1 MSPMIPPPIIT
12 SSCLSSFIYRD
23 LLFLCMS
30 YFCRGAIY
38 RVHVLHPSG
47 CRDAIYRVL
56 VGSRHLV
63 VQLPRNRLLPY
74 LREDVEFCTLYD
86 EIFPFQSTGQNT
98 VMQPYP
104 RVILHGQLV
113 GAIAMCG
120 ATFEEGLSCKIA
132 EQDQIKPTSPS

>member
-38 RVHVLHPSG
+38 RVHVLHPSS
-47 CRDAIYRVL
+47 CRGVIYRAL
-56 VGSRHLV
+56 VSRTVRNRRLLEKRINSRHLV

-86 EIFPFQSTGQNT
+86 EIFPLQSAGQNT

-104 RVILHGQLV
+104 RVVLH
-113 GAIAMCG
+113 
-120 ATFEEGLSCKIA
+120 
-132 EQDQIKPTSPS
+132 